1 MAHGTADRVAGVPE
15 INGPLRVDEELREV
29 VDGAIGRE
37 SLRHRLTQLFR
48 FAADA
53 VIAKAMSAWQRP
65 VDAARGPVVLGA
77 HEAHLL
83 ADLPQRLLAE
93 SAQIQLNQGVL
104 AVRVGIVVE
113 IDGFD
118 HVRTAIL
125 AGRISGFEVHIHLHV
140 RSYHL

>member
-48 FAADA
+48 FTADA

-65 VDAARGPVVLGA
+65 VYAEWWSIVLSTGQ
-77 HEAHLL
+77 AHLL
-83 ADLPQRLLAE
+83 GDLPQRLLA
-93 SAQIQLNQGVL
+93 
-104 AVRVGIVVE
+104 
-113 IDGFD
+113 
-118 HVRTAIL
+118 
-125 AGRISGFEVHIHLHV
+125 
-140 RSYHL
+140 